1 MQLNNDEPK
10 VESSAEPIEIIQRG
24 ERKITLLG
32 TAHISKAS
40 ADKVI
45 ELLDSN
51 EFDAVAIELCPSR
64 HNALINPD
72 AMSKMDLFKVIR
84 EGQASMVAA
93 SLALG
98 AYQQRLADQFGI
110 KPGQEMCAAIKSAQK
125 HHLDVLLIDRE
136 IGTTL
141 KRVYKSVPWWKRFSI
156 VSSLFGSVVTRQEV
170 SEDEIE
176 KLKQGDIL
184 ESTFSQFSEEAND
197 IYIPLVDERDRY
209 MAARIEQELINT
221 EHKNILVVI
230 GAGHL
235 KGMKKYLD
243 NSIIDPDQT
252 IEQLDHI
259 PEARSWWKFL
269 PWIIIALIISGFIIG
284 FSRNTDL
291 GLDLVKDWILINGGL
306 AAIGATLALAH
317 PITILGTFLAAPL
330 TSLNPMV
337 GVGMAAAAIESV
349 IRKPSVGDFERL
361 RTDTVHWKG
370 WWTNRVTRILL
381 IFILSSLGSGAGT
394 YIAGFRIFGKLAS

>member
-1 MQLNNDEPK
+1 MQSNN
-10 VESSAEPIEIIQRG
+10 AEPIEIIQRG

-40 ADKVI
+40 ADKVT

-72 AMSKMDLFKVIR
+72 AMSQMDLFKVMR
-84 EGQASMVAA
+84 EGKASMVAA

-110 KPGQEMCAAIKSAQK
+110 KPGQEMRAAIESAQK

-141 KRVYKSVPWWKRFSI
+141 KRVYKNVPWWKRFGI
-156 VSSLFGSVVTRQEV
+156 ASSLLGSVVTRQEV
-170 SEDEIE
+170 TEDEIE

-235 KGMKKYLD
+235 KGMRNYLSEKLAQPD
-243 NSIIDPDQT
+243 KTID
-252 IEQLDHI
+252 ELDHI
-259 PEARSWWKFL
+259 PATHSWWKLL
-269 PWIIIALIISGFIIG
+269 PWVIVALIITGFIIG

-291 GLDLVKDWILINGGL
+291 GLELVKDWVLINGGL
-306 AAIGATLALAH
+306 AALGATLALAH

-337 GVGMAAAAIESV
+337 GVGMAAAAIES
-349 IRKPSVGDFERL
+349 IIKKPSVGDFERL
-361 RTDTVHWKG
+361 RSDTAHWKG
-370 WWTNRVTRILL
+370 WWKNRVTRILL

-394 YIAGFRIFGKLAS
+394 YIAGFLIFDKLTS

>member
-1 MQLNNDEPK
+1 MQSNN
-10 VESSAEPIEIIQRG
+10 AEPIEIIQRG

-40 ADKVI
+40 ADKVT

-72 AMSKMDLFKVIR
+72 AMSQMDLFKVMR
-84 EGQASMVAA
+84 EGKASMVAA

-110 KPGQEMCAAIKSAQK
+110 KPGQEMRAAIKSAQK
-125 HHLDVLLIDRE
+125 HHLEVLLIDRE

-141 KRVYKSVPWWKRFSI
+141 KRVYKNVPWWKRFGI
-156 VSSLFGSVVTRQEV
+156 ASSLLGSVLTRQEV
-170 SEDEIE
+170 TEDEIE

-184 ESTFSQFSEEAND
+184 ESTFAQFSEEASD

-209 MAARIEQELINT
+209 MAARIEQELVNT
-221 EHKNILVVI
+221 AHKNILVVI

-235 KGMKKYLD
+235 KGMHNYLNEELAQPD
-243 NSIIDPDQT
+243 KTIDA
-252 IEQLDHI
+252 LDHI
-259 PEARSWWKFL
+259 PVAGSWWKLL
-269 PWIIIALIISGFIIG
+269 PWLIVALIITGFIIG

-291 GLDLVKDWILINGGL
+291 GLELVKDWVLINGGL
-306 AAIGATLALAH
+306 AALGATLALAH
-317 PITILGTFLAAPL
+317 PFTILGTFLAAPL

-337 GVGMAAAAIESV
+337 GVGMAAAAIES
-349 IRKPSVGDFERL
+349 IIKKPSVGDFERL
-361 RTDTVHWKG
+361 RSDTAHWKG
-370 WWTNRVTRILL
+370 WWKNRVTRILL

-394 YIAGFRIFGKLAS
+394 YIAGFLIFDKLTS